1 MSKILN
7 YLVWKKLHEQ
17 ASATDTER
25 ARTILDQRIDRFL
38 NQLPKRPDIST
49 PGLPETPTA
58 EQPKTSTVDKPKAPI
73 ADQPKDTPKDQE
85 ILNQIETGELV
96 LKSGMSGRAVELIQ
110 NKLKKVKYLTTPVNG
125 EYDAATYTAVT
136 NFQKEKGLK
145 IDGIVGKNTYAALYG
160 KKPKTGSQPTVT
172 VDGKFT
178 SPRYFKEALLPRA
191 SAVVQKLNLQAPPVA
206 VLAQWSLES
215 ANGSSPASSYNYAG
229 LKAMGPL
236 KNKKG
241 KAVLA
246 EERYTPQHIEKMKAG
261 KTTEELVKV
270 LGKNDTIRKRGREV
284 TIDQWYG
291 KGAWQKAKDAG
302 KQWCQVKTYF
312 ASFDNYDD
320 FVNGYLKV
328 IGGDRYRETIK
339 SAKTVE
345 DFALGLAKKGY
356 ATASPTKYA
365 QAVVSKSKELENL
378 A

>member
-1 MSKILN
+1 MGKILN

-25 ARTILDQRIDRFL
+25 ARTILGQEIDRFL
-38 NQLPKRPDIST
+38 NQSDNST
-49 PGLPETPTA
+49 ATRPETPIA
-58 EQPKTSTVDKPKAPI
+58 DQLKKPAVDKPKAPTT
-73 ADQPKDTPKDQE
+73 DQPKDTLKDQE
-85 ILNQIETGELV
+85 ILNQLEIGTLV

-110 NKLKKVKYLTTPVNG
+110 NKLKDAGYLTTPVNG

-145 IDGIVGKNTYAALYG
+145 TDGVFGKNTYAALYG
-160 KKPKTGSQPTVT
+160 KKPETESQPTTT

-178 SPRYFKEALLPRA
+178 SPRYFKEALLPKA
-191 SAVVQKLNLQAPPVA
+191 SAVIQKLNLQVPPVA

-270 LGKNDTIRKRGREV
+270 LGKDDTIRKRGRDV

-291 KGAWQKAKDAG
+291 KDAWQKAKDVG

-328 IGGDRYRETIK
+328 VGGDRYRETIK

-345 DFALGLAKKGY
+345 DFALGLAKNGY